1 MKIAGELA
9 SLLEST
15 TALILNES
23 FFACFGF
30 QGHHFMIATL
40 PWPPYT
46 YMNPAGFTADGIM
59 KYKIAGYNAEVF
71 DYLQVSD
78 AALKEVMAMI
88 I

>member
-1 MKIAGELA
+1 
-9 SLLEST
+9 
-15 TALILNES
+15 
-23 FFACFGF
+23 
-30 QGHHFMIATL
+30 MIANL

-59 KYKIAGYNAEVF
+59 KYKMTGYNAEVF
-71 DYLQVSD
+71 DYLQASD